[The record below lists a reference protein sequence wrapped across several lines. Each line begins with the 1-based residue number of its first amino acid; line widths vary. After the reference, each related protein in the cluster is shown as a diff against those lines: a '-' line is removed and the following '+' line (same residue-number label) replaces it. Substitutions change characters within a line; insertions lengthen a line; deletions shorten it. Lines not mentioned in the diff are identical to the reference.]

1 MVDKIL
7 ETILVVDDAPENRT
21 LLSRILSKDGYSVRT
36 ANNGAEAIQTALESP
51 PDLILLDISMP
62 VMDGIDAC
70 AQLKLDE
77 RTRDIPVI
85 FISAMDDI
93 ENKMNAFGAGGVD
106 YILKPFNIKEI
117 RARLNTHLGILRLR
131 TQLQAAN
138 LELAERLEELTRSQQ
153 LLHERERKLDAFVKA
168 MPNLSFIYDQDGRY
182 LEILANE
189 TNLLRALPED
199 MKGRLLSD
207 LMPPQ
212 EAKLMLDAI
221 HRAIETGQTQ
231 VVEYKIAVLAGDE
244 HWFEG
249 RIALMEK
256 DDAGQSKV
264 VFIAVEISERVR
276 LYQEVQRLAIHDPL
290 TGCFNRRHF
299 LILTSQELDRS
310 LRYKRPLSLLML
322 DIDHFKDFND
332 SYGHPI
338 GDQILC
344 ALVDICQSQMR
355 NVDIVGRY
363 GGEEFLILV
372 PETSI
377 EGARKMA
384 ERLRTKIEKTKVD
397 TPAGILSLTISV
409 GVASIETELEQEQTV
424 DSLIKRADQAVY
436 AAKAAGRNCVR

>member
-1 MVDKIL
+1 
-7 ETILVVDDAPENRT
+7 
-21 LLSRILSKDGYSVRT
+21 
-36 ANNGAEAIQTALESP
+36 
-51 PDLILLDISMP
+51 
-62 VMDGIDAC
+62 
-70 AQLKLDE
+70 
-77 RTRDIPVI
+77 
-85 FISAMDDI
+85 
-93 ENKMNAFGAGGVD
+93 
-106 YILKPFNIKEI
+106 
-117 RARLNTHLGILRLR
+117 
-131 TQLQAAN
+131 
-138 LELAERLEELTRSQQ
+138 
-153 LLHERERKLDAFVKA
+153 
-168 MPNLSFIYDQDGRY
+168 
-182 LEILANE
+182 
-189 TNLLRALPED
+189 
-199 MKGRLLSD
+199 
-207 LMPPQ
+207 
-212 EAKLMLDAI
+212 
-221 HRAIETGQTQ
+221 
-231 VVEYKIAVLAGDE
+231 
-244 HWFEG
+244 
-249 RIALMEK
+249 LMEK

-384 ERLRTKIEKTKVD
+384 ERLRTKTEKTKVD
-397 TPAGILSLTISV
+397 TPAGILSLTVSI

-424 DSLIKRADQAVY
+424 DSLIERADQAVY

>member
-138 LELAERLEELTRSQQ
+138 RELAERIEELTRSQQ

-189 TNLLRALPED
+189 TSLLRALPED

-221 HRAIETGQTQ
+221 HQTIETGQTQ
-231 VVEYKIAVLAGDE
+231 LVEYKIPVLAGGE

-276 LYQEVQRLAIHDPL
+276 LYQEVQRLAMHDPL

-344 ALVDICQSQMR
+344 ALVELCQSQMR

-372 PETSI
+372 PETNL

-397 TPAGILSLTISV
+397 TPAGKLSLTVSI

-424 DSLIKRADQAVY
+424 DSLIQRADQAVY

>member
-344 ALVDICQSQMR
+344 ALVDMCQSQMR

-384 ERLRTKIEKTKVD
+384 ERLRTKTEKTKVD
-397 TPAGILSLTISV
+397 TPAGILSLTVSI